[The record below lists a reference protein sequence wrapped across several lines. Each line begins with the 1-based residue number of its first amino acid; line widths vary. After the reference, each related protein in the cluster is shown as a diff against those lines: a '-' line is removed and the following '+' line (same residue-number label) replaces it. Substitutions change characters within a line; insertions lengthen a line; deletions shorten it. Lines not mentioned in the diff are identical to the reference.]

1 MKITEL
7 FKMVFAN
14 IFANKS
20 KGLLTSL
27 GIAVG
32 SATIVLVIAV
42 GQGGR
47 EDVAEQFKNLN
58 AGTINISVGK
68 SADSML
74 EEMQESMGGGGGG
87 FDMGDGG
94 FPDMGG
100 GQMPDFSSMPSFGG
114 SSGGGGFSPAGN
126 FGGGGGGGGGGNS
139 FSASLSGTNGTTL
152 TEEDAQDILDY
163 VPNIES
169 VSLILSG
176 DAAVDGGELEE
187 ETSFSVA
194 GVYSDYQ
201 SISNLDILY
210 GEFFTDYDNEDKEK
224 VCVLGYTTAQ
234 NIFGAAYLAYGDKIT
249 IEGKTYEV
257 IGVLSQMG
265 SVSTGISPDET
276 IFVPY
281 STAEKY
287 IMSSDTAPTITAVA
301 TDSEAVDTAI
311 ENIEALLEQTYPDT
325 SFTISD
331 AGSAMEAANNSA
343 STLETLL
350 IAAAVIVFVV
360 GGIGIMN
367 VLFVTVK
374 ERTKEIGILKALGS
388 RRGNILMTFLLEAAI
403 IAVFGGVCGAAL
415 GYALI
420 PAVNASGT
428 TAVSVSYA
436 GFIGAG
442 FSIITGTVFGFYP
455 AYKASRLRPVEALS
469 QDA

>member
-1 MKITEL
+1 MRITEL
-7 FKMVFAN
+7 LKMVFAN

-68 SADSML
+68 SADSMM
-74 EEMQESMGGGGGG
+74 EEMQDNFGGGGAP
-87 FDMGDGG
+87 DMSGGG

-100 GQMPDFSSMPSFGG
+100 GQSFDFSNLPSFGG
-114 SSGGGGFSPAGN
+114 NSGGGGFSPSGN
-126 FGGGGGGGGGGNS
+126 FGGGGGGGSNS
-139 FSASLSGTNGTTL
+139 FSPSLSGTNGTTL

-176 DAAVDGGELEE
+176 DATVDGGELDE

-201 SISNLDILY
+201 SISNLEVRY

-234 NIFGAAYLAYGDKIT
+234 NIFGAAYLAYGDKVT

-265 SVSTGISPDET
+265 TVSSGISPDDT

-287 IMSSDTAPTITAVA
+287 IMSSDTTPTITAVA

-311 ENIEALLEQTYPDT
+311 TNIEALLEQTYPDT
-325 SFTISD
+325 SFTITD

-388 RRGNILMTFLLEAAI
+388 RRGNILMSFLLEAAI
-403 IAVFGGVCGAAL
+403 IAVFGGVCGAAI

-436 GFIGAG
+436 GLIGAG